1 MADHSQGA
9 WGSVLESEVASVRPV
24 GWRDAL
30 AEWEPSTPR
39 GMYGMGGAGETA
51 VLHPLPGPRGL
62 SGALPTLAALQVL
75 NSILLELKADEG
87 EQPTESAPQPDGPKA
102 LEVTL
107 NRPFLFAIYE
117 QDSTALHFLGR
128 VTNPLSAV

>member
-39 GMYGMGGAGETA
+39 GMYGMGGLEKQLSCT
-51 VLHPLPGPRGL
+51 LSLGPEGCQEL
-62 SGALPTLAALQVL
+62 SQR
-75 NSILLELKADEG
+75 LLLC
-87 EQPTESAPQPDGPKA
+87 
-102 LEVTL
+102 
-107 NRPFLFAIYE
+107 RC
-117 QDSTALHFLGR
+117 
-128 VTNPLSAV
+128 